1 MPSDKKPIKTPKKE
15 LHKDFNIEMGE
26 QTRFELSEA
35 EKEFLRVLDDEMEQK
50 KSKPSPKNS

>member
-1 MPSDKKPIKTPKKE
+1 MPSYKKTIKTPNKE

-50 KSKPSPKNS
+50 KSKP